1 MGLENNK
8 WRVQRGDCLWKIAA
22 SVYHNGNR
30 WREIASANGLP
41 TSGNPIIYPG
51 QLFILR
57 GITPGSQSNSP
68 APAPVVTTNQ
78 VSIDWF
84 GLEADTERE
93 MYCVWT
99 WSKSP
104 QSFKLRWWG
113 MDRNTNRW
121 IAVEEE
127 QTQLIGNTHSIT
139 HTFDNNITRCVV
151 EILPIKDSVDGH
163 PAQDNCTWKKSSEY
177 NFANN
182 PPKLPPTPEIE
193 IDEHNK
199 LTVTVENIDQDINA
213 DSLEIAVYKNNTLK
227 FQTAKVT
234 IDTETHF
241 AQYTSTVE
249 PGGYYKI
256 RCRAVRGNVYGGWT
270 EFTANEQAVPTAPKE
285 ITVLRAE
292 TFTDQSTT
300 SYNVRITW
308 TPEETA
314 THYEIQWTTN
324 PDYFDTTTVDSY
336 TTTPEQGSTALLTG
350 IATGHEYF
358 FRVRSINDKGSS
370 TNWTP
375 IKSIRLGQKPS
386 APTTWSNTISNI
398 IGEDLNLYWTHNSTD
413 GSIERLA
420 KLHFTIIDS
429 AHPGDTPMEKEITV
443 NNNRTGEEATQT
455 SSYTINAS
463 DPEWS
468 MLSSGFIL
476 KWKVQT
482 AGVSSELSDWSI
494 ERQVNVY
501 QRPTLTLAIKS
512 DQGLEIDEVNSFPFY
527 LSFLSTPL
535 TQTPIS
541 YYIEVIAND
550 SYETVDAVGNV
561 KTVNV
566 GDKIYQRYYDPDPSS
581 AWNFMLE
588 MTPAN
593 IDLETG
599 INYTINATLSMN
611 SGLIA
616 TDTKSFDANLSD
628 VYYQVYGDVVI
639 NKETLE
645 ASIHPYCKEFEY
657 TSGGETEQVLTA
669 NCKLAVY
676 RREYDGSFTE
686 IATDI
691 SNEENLFVTDP
702 HPSLDYAR
710 YRIVAR
716 DEITGSIS
724 YNDIDPVEVKE
735 PSVVIQWSE
744 EWTSFKV
751 DNSGD
756 ENVEPAWSGSM
767 VKIPYNVDI
776 SDNKNVDKTL
786 VSYIGRRNP
795 VSYYG
800 TQIGETGTWNVEIP
814 AYDKETLYS
823 IRRLS
828 KFTGDVYVREPSGI
842 GYWANV
848 VVSYTK
854 THNKVTIPISFN
866 VTRVEG
872 GM

>member
-22 SVYHNGNR
+22 SVYNNGNR

-41 TSGNPIIYPG
+41 TTGNPIIYPG
-51 QLFILR
+51 QLFILP

-84 GLEADTERE
+84 GLEADSERE

-99 WSKSP
+99 WTRSP

-113 MDRNTNRW
+113 LEKNTNLW
-121 IAVEEE
+121 IVVEEE
-127 QTQLIGNTHSIT
+127 QIQLIGNTHSIT
-139 HTFDNNITRCVV
+139 HTYNNNISKCNV
-151 EILPIKDSVDGH
+151 EILPIKDNVEGH
-163 PAQDNCTWKKSSEY
+163 PAQDNCTWKKSTEY
-177 NFANN
+177 NFDNN
-182 PPKLPPTPEIE
+182 PPKMPPIPTIE

-199 LTVTVENIDQDINA
+199 LTVTIENIDQDINA
-213 DSLEIAVYKNNTLK
+213 DSIEIAVYKNNTLK

-234 IDTETHF
+234 IDQETHF
-241 AQYTSTVE
+241 AEYVSTVE
-249 PGGYYKI
+249 PGGYYKV
-256 RCRAVRGNVYGGWT
+256 RCRAVRGSIYGGWT
-270 EFTANEQAVPTAPKE
+270 EFTSNEQAVPTAPKE
-285 ITVLRAE
+285 IEVLRAE
-292 TFTDQSTT
+292 TFTDQSVT

-308 TPEETA
+308 TEEETA
-314 THYEIQWTTN
+314 TNYEIQWTTN
-324 PDYFDTTTVDSY
+324 PEYFDTTTVDSY
-336 TTTPEQGSTALLTG
+336 VTTPEQGNTALLTG

-370 TNWTP
+370 TNWTE
-375 IKSIRLGQKPS
+375 IKSIKLGQRPS

-398 IGEDLNLYWTHNSTD
+398 IGEDLILYWTHNSTD

-420 KLHFTIIDS
+420 KIHFTIIDS
-429 AHPGDTPMEKEITV
+429 AHPGETPTEREITV
-443 NNNRTGEEATQT
+443 NNEREGDEATQT
-455 SSYTINAS
+455 SSYIINAS

-468 MLSSGFIL
+468 LLSAGFIL

-482 AGVSSELSDWSI
+482 AGVSNELSNWSV

-501 QRPTLTLAIKS
+501 QRPTLTLGIES
-512 DQGLEIDEVNSFPFY
+512 EQGYEIDEINSFPFY
-527 LSFLSTPL
+527 LTFLATPSTQIPV
-535 TQTPIS
+535 S

-550 SYETVDAVGNV
+550 SYDTVDNVGNV

-566 GDKIYQRYYDPDPSS
+566 GDKIYQRYYDPESTT

-588 MTPAN
+588 MTPGN
-593 IDLETG
+593 IDLQTG
-599 INYTINATLSMN
+599 INYTVNATLSMN

-616 TDTKSFDANLSD
+616 TDTKDFDANLSD

-639 NKETLE
+639 NKDTLE
-645 ASIHPYCKEFEY
+645 ASIHPYCKEYEY
-657 TSGGETEQVLTA
+657 TSGGEIEQILSEHCT
-669 NCKLAVY
+669 LAVY

-686 IATDI
+686 IETDI
-691 SNEENLFVTDP
+691 PNEENLFVTDP

-744 EWTSFKV
+744 QWTSFKV
-751 DNSGD
+751 DDSGD
-756 ENVEPAWSGSM
+756 QNVEPAWSGSM

-776 SDNKNVDKTL
+776 SDSKSVDKTL
-786 VSYIGRRNP
+786 VEYIGRRNP

-800 TQIGETGTWNVEIP
+800 TQIGESGTWNVEIP

-823 IRRLS
+823 IRRLG

-848 VVSYTK
+848 VVSYNK
-854 THNKVTIPISFN
+854 THNKVTIPITFN

-872 GM
+872 GI